1 MLSILGFIT
10 GLAPMLTQIANNITD
25 LQKLKVKAASD
36 TELASINRQIEEAHD
51 RRQILVAE
59 AASRVG
65 ILLNGGMR
73 FLMAVPVTAFLWKWL
88 LWDKVIG
95 SYAHCAQGLDKVNG
109 VLQEK
114 CMSFVTDPIDQNT
127 WLILLG
133 ICGFYFAY
141 DFGSKIIKK

>member
-88 LWDKVIG
+88 LWDKVVG

-109 VLQEK
+109 VLQER
-114 CMSFVTDPIDQNT
+114 CASFVTDPIDQNT

>member
-10 GLAPMLTQIANNITD
+10 GLAPMLTQVANNITD
-25 LQKLKVKAASD
+25 LQKMKVKAQSD
-36 TELASINRQIEEAHD
+36 TEIQDINRRIEEAHD

-73 FLMAVPVTAFLWKWL
+73 FLMALPVTAFLWKWL
-88 LWDKVIG
+88 LWDKVVG
-95 SYAHCAQGLDKVNG
+95 SFAHCAQGLDKVNG
-109 VLQEK
+109 VLQGR
-114 CMSFVTDPIDQNT
+114 CASFVTDPIDQNT

-141 DFGSKIIKK
+141 DFGSKLLKK